1 MYLKWAVIALLVLS
15 CGLLAED
22 AAKDAKKAAR
32 ASGARDESFEP
43 PAGEDGS
50 VVQVGNLIYGGN
62 KSSVCFSD
70 NFLKEAESNSKISTS
85 KHFNAVKT
93 SSADLFKL
101 PFVVMTGEGVF
112 RMLPEERANL
122 KKFLEGGGFLLASA
136 GCSSADWDRSF
147 RVEMGEMFK
156 DKNLKAIPMEHKLF
170 KTVYEIKQ
178 ILVRHGRPKPLE
190 GLEIN
195 GRIAVV
201 YSPDGL
207 NDTGHVKGCCC
218 CGGNEISNCSQI
230 NVNILA
236 YALTH

>member
-1 MYLKWAVIALLVLS
+1 MKFFFLLLILVFAFNGRAEELKES
-15 CGLLAED
+15 P
-22 AAKDAKKAAR
+22 KKSPKP
-32 ASGARDESFEP
+32 SGARDEAFEP
-43 PAGEDGS
+43 PAGEDAS
-50 VVQVGNLIYGGN
+50 IVQVGNLIYAGN

-70 NFLKEAESNSKISTS
+70 NFLQQAARDSKISTAN
-85 KHFNAVKT
+85 HFNTVKT

-112 RMLPEERANL
+112 KLLPEERNNL
-122 KKFLEGGGFLLASA
+122 RKFLEGGGFLLASA
-136 GCSSADWDRSF
+136 GCSSPDWDRSF

-156 DKNLKAIPMEHKLF
+156 DKALKAIPMTHKIF
-170 KTVYEIKQ
+170 KTVYEIPQ
-178 ILVRHGRPKPLE
+178 ILVKHGRPKPLE
-190 GLEIN
+190 GIEIN
-195 GRIAVV
+195 GRIAII

-218 CGGNEISNCSQI
+218 CGGNEISNCEQI